1 MRHRVTSSAC
11 EERRDARCRGSDAHH
26 DCDGRATAGHGQRST
41 VFLFQPSRIHAGD
54 TVVVRTGGTPESF
67 TLSDRARP
75 FQGPIGLY
83 LVPNK
88 IADEVRSRDDPRLVP
103 IGALVSDKNGRGLL
117 SFRVPDLKP
126 GRYAAAAYCPV
137 CARFSRGRT
146 FLSWKVDQQ
155 DVQPR
160 YRRLV
165 VLNVMPSGSSSSTWL
180 IAGGLAALALAFAA
194 GTVVLRRRNT
204 TSSTV
209 SQ

>member
-1 MRHRVTSSAC
+1 M
-11 EERRDARCRGSDAHH
+11 
-26 DCDGRATAGHGQRST
+26 
-41 VFLFQPSRIHAGD
+41 GD

-75 FQGPIGLY
+75 FQDPIGLY
-83 LVPNK
+83 LVPNE
-88 IADEVRSRDDPRLVP
+88 ID
-103 IGALVSDKNGRGLL
+103 
-117 SFRVPDLKP
+117 
-126 GRYAAAAYCPV
+126 
-137 CARFSRGRT
+137 
-146 FLSWKVDQQ
+146 WKVDEE

-165 VLNVMPSGSSSSTWL
+165 VLNVVPSGSSSSTGL

>member
-1 MRHRVTSSAC
+1 M
-11 EERRDARCRGSDAHH
+11 
-26 DCDGRATAGHGQRST
+26 
-41 VFLFQPSRIHAGD
+41 GD

-75 FQGPIGLY
+75 FQDPIGLY
-83 LVPNK
+83 LVPNE

-103 IGALVSDKNGRGLL
+103 IGALVSDKNGHGLL

-126 GRYAAAAYCPV
+126 GTYAAAAYCPE
-137 CARFSRGRT
+137 CARFSRGT
-146 FLSWKVDQQ
+146 SLLSWKVDEE

-165 VLNVMPSGSSSSTWL
+165 VLNVVPSGSSSSTWL
-180 IAGGLAALALAFAA
+180 IVGGLAALALAFAA

>member
-1 MRHRVTSSAC
+1 MRGVVVATLITT
-11 EERRDARCRGSDAHH
+11 
-26 DCDGRATAGHGQRST
+26 ATAVLRPGTGAAALFS
-41 VFLFQPSRIHAGD
+41 LFQPSRIHVGD

-75 FQGPIGLY
+75 FQDPIGLY
-83 LVPNK
+83 LVPNE

-103 IGALVSDKNGRGLL
+103 IGALVSDKNGHGLL

-126 GRYAAAAYCPV
+126 GTYAAAAYCPE
-137 CARFSRGRT
+137 CARFSRGRS
-146 FLSWKVDQQ
+146 FLSWKVDEE

-165 VLNVMPSGSSSSTWL
+165 VLNVMSSGSSSSTWL
-180 IAGGLAALALAFAA
+180 IVGGLAALALAFAA